1 MRHGYPSLVR
11 GFCGGVLTIALGGCG
26 GEETTLVRECP
37 ADDAVILESGEAP
50 YLGRPGAEVQVAVFG
65 DLTCPYTVQMLLA
78 LGAYMDELSRRGEDH
93 RVEVQFRHLRRA
105 STDEIPRALEAAC
118 LQGNDPFWGL
128 TWCLILAENITEET
142 LSACASTFV
151 PDKVAFELAREN
163 DEVLIP
169 IARDEAIA
177 GELGFTG
184 TPGMLLCGIPVSPEP
199 DDIKKN
205 IDMLLSD

>member
-1 MRHGYPSLVR
+1 
-11 GFCGGVLTIALGGCG
+11 
-26 GEETTLVRECP
+26 
-37 ADDAVILESGEAP
+37 
-50 YLGRPGAEVQVAVFG
+50 
-65 DLTCPYTVQMLLA
+65 
-78 LGAYMDELSRRGEDH
+78 
-93 RVEVQFRHLRRA
+93 
-105 STDEIPRALEAAC
+105 
-118 LQGNDPFWGL
+118 
-128 TWCLILAENITEET
+128 
-142 LSACASTFV
+142 V